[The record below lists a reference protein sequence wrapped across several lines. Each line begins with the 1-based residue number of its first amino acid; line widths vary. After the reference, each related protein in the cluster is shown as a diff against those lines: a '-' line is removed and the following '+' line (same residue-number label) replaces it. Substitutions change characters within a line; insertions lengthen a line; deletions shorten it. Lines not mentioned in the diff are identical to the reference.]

1 MKYFL
6 LLGLVSSLLAFTACS
21 TYEISPTGRAIK
33 TESEYFR
40 VIEEHSDS
48 TEKYSGLYNLLNIE
62 ATILN
67 TKVLDAQTDQLTRLY
82 LWDDVKAQEERAKV
96 NERTSKET
104 EVFMAFFTPDRKND
118 DAAKPKTVWRV
129 FLDVDGRRFEG
140 KVTKIKL
147 QLSQLVALYPYHN
160 RFYSPYQVTFPVP
173 VKSIE
178 NSVIQMTVTGAVGSA
193 NLKFKP

>member
-1 MKYFL
+1 MKSIL
-6 LLGLVSSLLAFTACS
+6 LLSLLALTACT
-21 TYEISPTGRAIK
+21 TYEISQSGRAIR
-33 TESEYFR
+33 TESEYFN
-40 VIEEHSDS
+40 VIEKYSDA

-62 ATILN
+62 ATLLN

-82 LWDDVKAQEERAKV
+82 LWDDKRASEERVKV
-96 NERTSKET
+96 NERTAKET

-129 FLDVDGRRFEG
+129 FLDVDGRRIEG

-147 QLSQLVALYPYHN
+147 QLSQLIALYPYHN

-173 VKSIE
+173 VKAIE
-178 NSVIQMTVTGAVGSA
+178 NFDIQMTVTGAVGSA
-193 NLKFKP
+193 TLKFKP

>member
-6 LLGLVSSLLAFTACS
+6 LISLLAFTACA
-21 TYEISPTGRAIK
+21 TYEISQTGRSIK
-33 TESEYFR
+33 TESEYFNT
-40 VIEEHSDS
+40 IEEHSDS

-67 TKVLDAQTDQLTRLY
+67 SKVLDAQTDQLTRLY
-82 LWDDVKAQEERAKV
+82 LWDDKKTLEERAKV

-147 QLSQLVALYPYHN
+147 QMSQLIALYPYHN

-178 NSVIQMTVTGAVGSA
+178 NSNIQMTVTGAVGSA
-193 NLKFKP
+193 TLKFKP

>member
-1 MKYFL
+1 MKYVLLISFL
-6 LLGLVSSLLAFTACS
+6 VLTACT
-21 TYEISPTGRAIK
+21 TYEISPSGRAIR
-33 TESEYFR
+33 TESEYFS
-40 VIEEHSDS
+40 IIDQHSDS

-62 ATILN
+62 ATLLN
-67 TKVLDAQTDQLTRLY
+67 TKVLDAQADQLTRLY
-82 LWDDVKAQEERAKV
+82 LWDDAKASAERMKN

-129 FLDVDGRRFEG
+129 FLDADGRRFEG

-160 RFYSPYQVTFPVP
+160 RFYSPYQVIFPVP

-178 NSVIQMTVTGAVGSA
+178 GREMTMTVTGAVGSA
-193 NLKFKP
+193 TLKFKP

>member
-1 MKYFL
+1 MKYLLTLSFL
-6 LLGLVSSLLAFTACS
+6 VLSSCASYEVSPS
-21 TYEISPTGRAIK
+21 GRSIR
-33 TESEYFR
+33 TESEYFK
-40 VIEEHSDS
+40 IIDQHSDS

-67 TKVLDAQTDQLTRLY
+67 TKVLDAQTDQMTRLY
-82 LWDDVKAQEERAKV
+82 LWDDVKANEDRAKN

-140 KVTKIKL
+140 KVTKIKM

-160 RFYSPYQVTFPVP
+160 RFYSPYQVIFPVP

-178 NSVIQMTVTGAVGSA
+178 SRDIQMTVTGAVGSA
-193 NLKFKP
+193 TLKFKP